1 MPILKSREPL
11 KCEEPVSIVEEGWVL
26 KETKKSYR
34 FNETQ
39 KAYLEAKFNIGQTTG
54 WKLDGETVAREMR
67 RSTGPD
73 GNCLFGVSEFLTAQQ
88 VSSFFSRLVA
98 KSRNNISMDD
108 DIPAFEE
115 ETNFNAS
122 REDVLS
128 HFQVEHPIVCDQHN
142 ICALVSKG
150 TLKDMKLGLLQS
162 LCENFE
168 LETPA
173 KRVRSKA
180 PYLSLLKQK
189 VSSCSCSGS
198 SDK

>member
-1 MPILKSREPL
+1 MPTLKSREPL
-11 KCEEPVSIVEEGWVL
+11 KCEEPVSIVEGWAL

-39 KAYLEAKFNIGQTTG
+39 KAYLEAKFKIGQTTG
-54 WKLDGETVAREMR
+54 RKLDGETVAREMR

-73 GNCLFGVSEFLTAQQ
+73 GDRLFRVSEFLTAQQ
-88 VSSFFSRLVA
+88 ISSFFSRLAA

-108 DIPAFEE
+108 DIRAFEE
-115 ETNFNAS
+115 ETNFNAT
-122 REDVLS
+122 RQDILS
-128 HFQVEHPIVCDQHN
+128 HFQMEHPIVYDQYN
-142 ICALVSKG
+142 ICTLVSKG
-150 TLKDMKLGLLQS
+150 TLKNMKLGLLQS

-180 PYLSLLKQK
+180 PYLSLLEQM

>member
-1 MPILKSREPL
+1 MSAI
-11 KCEEPVSIVEEGWVL
+11 
-26 KETKKSYR
+26 SY
-34 FNETQ
+34 
-39 KAYLEAKFNIGQTTG
+39 YTT
-54 WKLDGETVAREMR
+54 GETVAREMR

-73 GNCLFGVSEFLTAQQ
+73 GNRLFGVSEFLTAQQ
-88 VSSFFSRLVA
+88 VSSFFSGLVA